1 MTAEEVGAAKQAVK
15 SARGAFWLSEKLK
28 ALAPRAAMVAGCSM
42 DMASPDGVIQT
53 QCYTNGSVG

>member
-15 SARGAFWLSEKLK
+15 SARGAFWLSEKPK
-28 ALAPRAAMVAGCSM
+28 ALAPRAALVAGCSM

-53 QCYTNGSVG
+53 QC